1 MSCGFSRHHQN
12 ETSEKVRSIKHSA
25 KKGAIIWI
33 GGCVPSINP
42 DLTTELAVDHSFG
55 PRSLENVERLVDF
68 DFGIANHIAYESNQ
82 TITGLNKEISIVRVN
97 NGCLDRCSYCAIRKA
112 SGKLKSRTVDEILA
126 EVESAVRRGCTVC
139 QFVGEDLGC
148 YGMDIGADLLMLCQA
163 IDKMHPSIRI
173 LLSSVN
179 PRYFIQSFDMFTELL
194 SLSVVGKR
202 FSLPV
207 QSGSDRILA
216 MMSRKYCIDDYVKA
230 VEHLK
235 SMVPE
240 CEIATDFIVGFPT
253 ESEEEFQKSR
263 ALLKRID
270 FEYVDCF
277 KFDALEGTDIM
288 TRASDDVPEA
298 EKLRRLRILVAD
310 ATSSYFRRK
319 GISSFEDIR
328 RFVEDPNTRLPV
340 NTNAILTTE

>member
-1 MSCGFSRHHQN
+1 
-12 ETSEKVRSIKHSA
+12 
-25 KKGAIIWI
+25 
-33 GGCVPSINP
+33 
-42 DLTTELAVDHSFG
+42 
-55 PRSLENVERLVDF
+55 
-68 DFGIANHIAYESNQ
+68 
-82 TITGLNKEISIVRVN
+82 
-97 NGCLDRCSYCAIRKA
+97 
-112 SGKLKSRTVDEILA
+112 
-126 EVESAVRRGCTVC
+126 
-139 QFVGEDLGC
+139 
-148 YGMDIGADLLMLCQA
+148 
-163 IDKMHPSIRI
+163 
-173 LLSSVN
+173 
-179 PRYFIQSFDMFTELL
+179 
-194 SLSVVGKR
+194 
-202 FSLPV
+202 
-207 QSGSDRILA
+207 
-216 MMSRKYCIDDYVKA
+216 
-230 VEHLK
+230 
-235 SMVPE
+235 MVPE